1 MFSIPLDLYLAPEDV
16 LADLAALLLGHILA
30 LLPGHAAALL
40 ARHLDQ
46 SDVII
51 ENTVTNQ
58 RSVLR

>member
-40 ARHLDQ
+40 AWHLDQ
-46 SDVII
+46 SDISIVWISS
-51 ENTVTNQ
+51 NQ
-58 RSVLR
+58 K

>member
-1 MFSIPLDLYLAPEDV
+1 MFCIPLDLYLAPKDI

-46 SDVII
+46 SDVSI
-51 ENTVTNQ
+51 VWVSSNQ
-58 RSVLR
+58 M